1 MQFKYIVFILMAWII
16 LSLLVGIAEHVVVG
30 GAVDPA
36 TGLPYA
42 TSMLAELTTGHFSAK
57 AGAAIALASF
67 NFPAIFYGAWGYVRW
82 IFFLPFGIAFAIM
95 MGGWIFS
102 YIRGGGGGS

>member
-1 MQFKYIVFILMAWII
+1 MQLKYIVFLIMTWIVV
-16 LSLLVGIAEHVVVG
+16 SLLVGIAEHVIVG

-42 TSMLAELTTGHFSAK
+42 TSMLIELTTGTFPEK
-57 AGAAIALASF
+57 AGAAMALASF

-82 IFFLPFGIAFAIM
+82 IFFLPFGIAFGIM
-95 MGGWIFS
+95 MGGWLFS
-102 YIRGGGGGS
+102 YIRGGGGS